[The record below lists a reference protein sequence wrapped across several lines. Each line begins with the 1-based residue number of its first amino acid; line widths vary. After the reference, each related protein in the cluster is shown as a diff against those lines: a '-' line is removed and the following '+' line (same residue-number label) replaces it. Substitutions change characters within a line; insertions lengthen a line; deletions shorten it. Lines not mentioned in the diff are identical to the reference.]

1 MKRISVTFTTGGSS
15 CNHNSTDTDVFEN
28 DELVASYSASVDQR
42 SLSQVLDYLDFIRDL
57 SQDEWF
63 DYRANMKNLF

>member
-1 MKRISVTFTTGGSS
+1 MKRVSVTFTTGGSS
-15 CNHNSTDTDVFEN
+15 CNHNSTDSDVYEGN
-28 DELVASYSASVDQR
+28 ELVATYSASIDQK
-42 SLSQVLDYLDFIRDL
+42 SLDQVLDYLDFIRDL

>member
-1 MKRISVTFTTGGSS
+1 MKRVSVTFTTGGSS
-15 CNHNSTDTDVFEN
+15 CNHNSTDSDVFE
-28 DELVASYSASVDQR
+28 DGELIASYSASVDQK
-42 SLSQVLDYLDFIRDL
+42 SVGQVLDYLDFIRDL